1 MQAVK
6 GHRRFVHGI
15 SVELDVMTL
24 RMLEQAIQAT
34 LRQFMYI
41 YVVLMACDSSRF
53 KFSAGILDPGPF
65 KWLIH
70 KFAAMQEPR
79 A

>member
-6 GHRRFVHGI
+6 GHRRFVYGI

-34 LRQFMYI
+34 L
-41 YVVLMACDSSRF
+41 LMACDSSRF
-53 KFSAGILDPGPF
+53 KFLQVYWLQGPSSGAYKFQILLP
-65 KWLIH
+65 
-70 KFAAMQEPR
+70 
-79 A
+79 